1 MTIPQH
7 LEYAYSLIKDVND
20 FPKPGIIFKDIT
32 PVLLDDRAFSS
43 VLDDFSGHLN
53 GANKIA
59 GIESRGFIFAA
70 ALAAKNDIGLVLMRK
85 PGKLPRDTH
94 SVSYELEYGSDSLH
108 VHSDSIHKTDSVFIV
123 DDVLATGGTMWAA
136 AELVKMAG
144 AHLTNCAVF
153 LEIEFLKGR
162 DKLPKVPLYSSIV
175 I

>member
-7 LEYAYSLIKDVND
+7 LNYAHSLIKDVAD

-32 PVLLDDRAFSS
+32 PVLLDERAFSS
-43 VLDDFSGHLN
+43 VLDDFSSKLN

-70 ALAAKNDIGLVLMRK
+70 ALAAKNDKGLVLMRK

-94 SVSYELEYGSDSLH
+94 SVSYDLEYGSDSLY
-108 VHSDSIHKTDSVFIV
+108 VHSDSIHKNDSVFIV

-136 AELVKMAG
+136 AELVKMTG
-144 AHLTNCAVF
+144 ANLVNCAVF

-162 DKLPKVPLYSSIV
+162 DKLPNVPLYSSIV